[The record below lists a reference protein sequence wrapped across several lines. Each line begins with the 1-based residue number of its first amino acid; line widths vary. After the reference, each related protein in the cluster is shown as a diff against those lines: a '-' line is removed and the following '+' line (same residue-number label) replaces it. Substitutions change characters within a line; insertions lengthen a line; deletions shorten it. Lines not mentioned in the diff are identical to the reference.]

1 MLEKEQIL
9 LIVYFILVV
18 LFLAAFTVI
27 FFITY
32 QKRKNKLLQE
42 KSQAE
47 KQYEEEITKSRIEI
61 QEQTLKNVSREL
73 HDNIGQLLSV
83 ANLQLN
89 ILSRNNNNPENEG
102 LMEIKEIVSTSLQEV
117 RALSKSLNNE
127 VVGYAGLK
135 ESVQNE
141 LQRFQRLNILKTLF
155 KISGEEFYI
164 RGNDEIILFRIL
176 QEFFSNVIKHANATE
191 LVVRFN
197 YSVENLHI
205 EVKDNGEGFNP
216 EEVRKSS
223 GLLNMQ
229 SRADLIGADFTLES
243 FQNKG
248 TSLSLQYPA
257 NQPQYEEKDHNS

>member
-9 LIVYFILVV
+9 LIIYFILVI

-42 KSQAE
+42 KFETE
-47 KQYEEEITKSRIEI
+47 KRYEEEITKSRIEI
-61 QEQTLKNVSREL
+61 QEQTLMNVSREL

-89 ILSRNNNNPENEG
+89 IMAKSRENPENEN
-102 LMEIKEIVSTSLQEV
+102 LLEIKEIVSTSLQEV

-135 ESVQNE
+135 ESVRNE

-155 KISGEEFYI
+155 KVSGEEFEI
-164 RGNDEIILFRIL
+164 RENDEIVLFRIL
-176 QEFFSNVIKHANATE
+176 QEFFTNVIKHANATK
-191 LVVRFN
+191 LMVNFR
-197 YSVENLHI
+197 YSAENLLI
-205 EVKDNGEGFNP
+205 EIEDNGVGFNP
-216 EEVRKSS
+216 EEIKKSS
-223 GLLNMQ
+223 GLLNMK
-229 SRADLIGADFTLES
+229 SRAALIGAAFNLNSLQES
-243 FQNKG
+243 G

-257 NQPQYEEKDHNS
+257 NQSQYEAKDHNR